1 MSAERNRSVSAGKN
15 IVMIGAPGSG
25 KSTVGVALAAAL
37 DEPFTDIDA
46 LIESSENT
54 SIPDIFVTRG
64 EAAFRELEAAHT
76 IDALNRPGVVAL
88 GGGAI
93 HNERIRSA
101 LVGHHVVWLETS
113 VSTAVSRIGLNSSRP
128 LLLGNVRGTLIKLLA
143 ERTPLYRGAATIT
156 VSTDDRQPDEVVGLI
171 RAELAR

>member
-1 MSAERNRSVSAGKN
+1 MSAEKN

-25 KSTVGVALAAAL
+25 KSTIGVALAAAIE
-37 DEPFTDIDA
+37 EPFTDIDT
-46 LIESSENT
+46 LIEQSENT

-64 EAAFRELEAAHT
+64 ETAFRELEAAHT
-76 IDALNRPGVVAL
+76 VDALNRPGVVAL

-93 HNERIRSA
+93 HNERIRTA
-101 LVGHHVVWLETS
+101 LVGHHVVWLECS
-113 VSTAVSRIGLNSSRP
+113 VTTAVSRIGLNSSRP

-156 VSTDDRQPDEVVGLI
+156 VNTDDRSPDEVVALV
-171 RAELAR
+171 RAELHR

>member
-1 MSAERNRSVSAGKN
+1 MTAQPA

-25 KSTVGVALAAAL
+25 KSTVGTALAAAL
-37 DEPFTDIDA
+37 EEPFTDIDA
-46 LIESSENT
+46 LIEASQGT

-64 EAAFRELEAAHT
+64 EQVFRQLEAEHT
-76 IDALNRPGVVAL
+76 IEALGRSGVVAL

-93 HNERIRSA
+93 HNEQIRTA
-101 LVGHHVVWLETS
+101 LQGHHVVWLETS
-113 VSTAVSRIGLNSSRP
+113 VTTAVSRIGLNSSRP

-156 VSTDDRQPDEVVGLI
+156 VNTDDRAPDEVVTLI
-171 RAELAR
+171 RAELDR